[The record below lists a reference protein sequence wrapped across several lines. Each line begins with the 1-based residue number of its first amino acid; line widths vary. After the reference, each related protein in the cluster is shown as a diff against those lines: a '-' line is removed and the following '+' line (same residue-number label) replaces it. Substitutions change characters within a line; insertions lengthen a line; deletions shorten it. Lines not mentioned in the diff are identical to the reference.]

1 MPSILVACE
10 HWLLQYRRTWR
21 GTLTSSILAPL
32 LYLAT
37 LGLGLGAS
45 FDLQVQAHTQRVDYV
60 VFVAPG
66 LLAGWALQTAAE
78 VSAYP
83 VATAMRMDRTYHGMA
98 SSPVGYRGAYA
109 GHLAFIALRVA
120 INCAIFLAVLGALGI
135 VTSWWAVV
143 ALFVAVLTGMSC
155 AAPILAFSAAI
166 TRDASLTTLTRLVV
180 TPLFLFSGIFY
191 PVSVFPTVL
200 QWLISV
206 TPLWNG
212 AELCRQL
219 MTGHA
224 DLRPALLHLLV
235 LGCYL
240 LLGTVAAERMF
251 KRRLTL

>member
-1 MPSILVACE
+1 MPSILVTSE

-21 GTLTSSILAPL
+21 GTLTSSVLAPL

-37 LGLGLGAS
+37 LGLGIGAS
-45 FDLQVQAHTQRVDYV
+45 FDLRVEVGSRGVDYV
-60 VFVAPG
+60 AFVAPG

-98 SSPVGYRGAYA
+98 ASPLGYRGAYA
-109 GHLAFIALRVA
+109 GHLTFIALRIT
-120 INCAIFLAVLGALGI
+120 INCAIFLSVMGILGI
-135 VTSWWAVV
+135 VTSWWAIA
-143 ALFVAVLTGMSC
+143 ALFVAVLTGMAC
-155 AAPILAFSAAI
+155 GAPILAFSAAI
-166 TRDASLTTLTRLVV
+166 MRDASLTTLTRLVV
-180 TPLFLFSGIFY
+180 TPMFLFSGIFY
-191 PVSVFPTVL
+191 PVTVFPTALRWV
-200 QWLISV
+200 ISV

-219 MTGHA
+219 MTG
-224 DLRPALLHLLV
+224 RPDVTHTLLHLLV

-240 LLGTVAAERMF
+240 LLGLVAAERVF